1 MNPERKSES
10 GLTIFY
16 ASPLIFL
23 AACALLAVIIAVF
36 ALSNFRRE
44 KTLMELALKQEATAI
59 LNLVAAGS
67 RNAMRRGFMH
77 GEVSAEEW
85 LETIS
90 QNIQSSSEHPGLL
103 ALYLVDRQGVVRS
116 HSQDRGIGRPADQRT
131 LQLLNK
137 MRAQKQRQVSDFGPD
152 ESGGSQVFRMAM
164 IYLPPAMGDSP
175 MQLNRSRMG
184 RGRPELP
191 ELPEFGERL
200 RALTEN
206 SFVLVVELS
215 LEQYRQAVR
224 KQVLQIIILS
234 LVLLLVGIG
243 GLLSL
248 ALIQNYRGSQRRLKS
263 MSSFTDTLVSSLPL
277 GLLATTADGTLRA
290 CNPSGARLL
299 DLKGEKLVGRPV
311 EDVLGEKI
319 VERLKMQSS
328 REIDHWETD
337 FLYQDGVEKRLH
349 LTRMAIRD
357 EEHHGFGLMLLVQDL
372 SPIRRLEQQLQRAER
387 DAVVGRM
394 AAGVAHELR
403 NPLSSIKG
411 LALLL
416 RSKFGEE
423 TVSAQ
428 NVDLMI
434 EQVERLNRSISELL
448 DYARPG
454 MMNITRFNLDELLSR
469 AVMLVQTDAESAAVS
484 IIERYGC
491 GERQIEGDQDKLS
504 QVVLNL
510 CLNAIQAMESGGTL
524 RISTVC
530 TGGTARIEI
539 SDSGCGIGA
548 DLKEKVFEPYF
559 TTKHDGTGLGL
570 AMSAKIIA
578 DHAGSVVIESEEAR
592 GTTVIVELPAPVHS
606 ADRV

>member
-1 MNPERKSES
+1 MNPEHKSES
-10 GLTIFY
+10 RLSIFY

-23 AACALLAVIIAVF
+23 AACGLLAVIIAVF
-36 ALSNFRRE
+36 AVNNFQRE
-44 KTLMELALKQEATAI
+44 KTLMEMALKQEATAI

-77 GEVSAEEW
+77 GEVSADEW

-90 QNIQSSSEHPGLL
+90 QNIDSSSEHPGLL
-103 ALYLVDRQGVVRS
+103 ALYLVDRRGIVRS
-116 HSQDRGIGRPADQRT
+116 HSQDKGVGQRVDDAT
-131 LQLLNK
+131 LRLLNRMK
-137 MRAQKQRQVSDFGPD
+137 AEKQRKMSGFDTD
-152 ESGGSQVFRMAM
+152 AAGGSQVFRMAM
-164 IYLPPAMGDSP
+164 IYLPPAMGDFP
-175 MQLNRSRMG
+175 MQSNRGRMG
-184 RGRPELP
+184 KGRLEPPELV
-191 ELPEFGERL
+191 EQNERL
-200 RALTEN
+200 RELGDN
-206 SFVLVVELS
+206 SFALVVELG

-277 GLLATTADGTLRA
+277 GLLATTADGTVRA
-290 CNPSGARLL
+290 CNPSAVSLL
-299 DLKGEKLVGRPV
+299 NLQGHNLIGRPV
-311 EDVLGEKI
+311 EELIGEKV
-319 VERLKMQSS
+319 VERLKLQTS

-337 FLYQDGVEKRLH
+337 FLYDDGVEKRLH
-349 LTRMAIRD
+349 LSRMAIRD
-357 EEHHGFGLMLLVQDL
+357 EEHNGFGLMLLVQDL

-416 RSKFGEE
+416 RSKFADDA
-423 TVSAQ
+423 VSAQ
-428 NVDLMI
+428 NADLMV

-454 MMNITRFNLDELLSR
+454 MMNVTAFKLDELLSR
-469 AVMLVQTDAESAAVS
+469 AVMLVQTDAESADIS
-484 IIERYGC
+484 ITERYDG
-491 GERQIEGDQDKLS
+491 GECRIEGDRDKLT
-504 QVVLNL
+504 QVILNL

-524 RISTVC
+524 SITTSC
-530 TGGTARIEI
+530 GENTARIEI
-539 SDSGCGIGA
+539 RDTGSGISA

-559 TTKHDGTGLGL
+559 TTKHEGTGLGL

-578 DHAGSVVIESEEAR
+578 DHNGTIAIESEV
-592 GTTVIVELPAPVHS
+592 GTGTVVIVELPAQ
-606 ADRV
+606 